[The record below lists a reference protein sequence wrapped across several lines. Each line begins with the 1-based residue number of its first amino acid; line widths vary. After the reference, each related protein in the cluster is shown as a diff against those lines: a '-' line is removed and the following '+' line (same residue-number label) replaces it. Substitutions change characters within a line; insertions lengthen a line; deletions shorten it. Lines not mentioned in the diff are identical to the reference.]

1 MNLLEVLR
9 NAKGG
14 ITPELVIWAVFI
26 GFSVALVLALFHK
39 RYMGKFVH
47 ALLEKG
53 IDQTEKAMTLKE
65 LGFDKN
71 PFVKMALRGKTA
83 YSGIIFEKGEE
94 ITVHGDSVVPVQR
107 YKVDFETARFYIP
120 TFLVPRAQVRF
131 EKKGSHIM
139 ALLVGVILFY
149 SISMVIIYYLP
160 EIQAFIDRLMSR
172 Y

>member
-1 MNLLEVLR
+1 MNLFEVLR

-14 ITPELVIWAVFI
+14 ITPELVIWAIFI
-26 GFSVALVLALFHK
+26 GFSLALVLALFHK

-47 ALLEKG
+47 TLLQKG
-53 IDQTEKAMTLKE
+53 IDQKEKAMTLKE
-65 LGFDKN
+65 LGFANN
-71 PFVKMALRGKTA
+71 PFVKMALKGKTA
-83 YSGIIFEKGEE
+83 YSGIVFEKDEE

-107 YKVDFETARFYIP
+107 YKVDFATARFYIP
-120 TFLVPRAQVRF
+120 AFLVPRAEVRF
-131 EKKGSHIM
+131 EKRGSHVM

-149 SISMVIIYYLP
+149 VIAMVVIYYLP